1 MTRRLLQTV
10 AWILR
15 LGVVAVLV
23 AAIAGK
29 VADPLA
35 TIRTLEGW
43 SIMPPKAAGFLVPLL
58 VGFESFLATS
68 LLIRGGSALV
78 QMLTLFAF
86 VVFSSAVTSEVLTSK
101 SVSCGCFG
109 AVSRV
114 IPDAYWATMVRNG
127 LLIAMLV
134 PGLVFALRKGSSV
147 RRDLIEPVTAH
158 QPDGRGVTERSG
170 MTLIELLVS
179 LAIVAVLIAIFVPT
193 LGVIRSKAKET
204 GVQADLRT
212 LVQAASIYTGD
223 HDGTMPA
230 PAGGPGDDYFFFSQ
244 GWRLEWA
251 MEHLSLPTSETRP
264 LMRQTDDGQNSPIL
278 YASSVFSAPS
288 FWDGETPRDI
298 TMLRSQKQAS
308 VVYPSNKAMFIAP
321 LQAGGYQGITV
332 AQQAPDPKPLK
343 VGLTPLGFVDGRAG
357 QFQPDELI
365 LPDRRGES
373 PRPWSWYPLPIYG
386 SHTAGGVRGRDV
398 K

>member
-1 MTRRLLQTV
+1 MRRRYLHIGSWL
-10 AWILR
+10 LR

-23 AAIAGK
+23 VAVAGK
-29 VADPLA
+29 VADPFA
-35 TIRTLEGW
+35 TIQTLDGW
-43 SIMPPKAAGFLVPLL
+43 SLMPPKAAGFLVPLL

-68 LLIRGGSALV
+68 LLIRGGSVLV
-78 QMLTLFAF
+78 QSLT
-86 VVFSSAVTSEVLTSK
+86 VVTIVTFSGALTAEVLTSK

-109 AVSRV
+109 AVSSV
-114 IPDAYWATMVRNG
+114 IPDSYWVTMARNG
-127 LLIAMLV
+127 LLVAMLV
-134 PGLVFALRKGSSV
+134 PGFVFAFRRRDSV
-147 RRDLIEPVTAH
+147 RRNADELRAVPQSVRGPVSA
-158 QPDGRGVTERSG
+158 RSG

-179 LAIVAVLIAIFVPT
+179 IAIVAVLIAIFVPT
-193 LGVIRSKAKET
+193 LAAIRSRAQET

-230 PAGGPGDDYFFFSQ
+230 PAGGPGNDYFFFSQ

-278 YASSVFSAPS
+278 YASSVFSAPI
-288 FWDGETPRDI
+288 FWDGVTPRDI
-298 TMLRSQKQAS
+298 SMLRAQKQAS

-321 LQAGGYQGITV
+321 LQAGGYQGITI
-332 AQQAPDPKPLK
+332 AQQAPNPKPLK
-343 VGLTPLGFVDGRAG
+343 EGLTPLGFVDGRAG

-373 PRPWSWYPLPIYG
+373 PRPWSWYPAPIYG